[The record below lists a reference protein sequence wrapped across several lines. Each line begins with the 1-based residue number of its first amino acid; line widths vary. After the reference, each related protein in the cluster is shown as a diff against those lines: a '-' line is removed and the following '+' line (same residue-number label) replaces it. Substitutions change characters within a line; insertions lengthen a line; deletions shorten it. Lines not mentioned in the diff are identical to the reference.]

1 MSAEQQPSRSPTPR
15 RLLNGKE
22 AAFYCGVSPSTFA
35 RVCDVRPVMLGR
47 DNESLRRFDIRD
59 LDEWIESKKVA
70 NQNEP
75 DSKVDLIDRLLT
87 L

>member
-1 MSAEQQPSRSPTPR
+1 MSAENSKVSSAYPR

-22 AAFYCGVSPSTFA
+22 AASYCGVSPSTFT

-59 LDEWIESKKVA
+59 LDAWIESKKVA
-70 NQNEP
+70 NQNEFN
-75 DSKVDLIDRLLT
+75 SKTDLIDQLLT
-87 L
+87 P

>member
-1 MSAEQQPSRSPTPR
+1 MTAENSNASSTNPR

-22 AAFYCGVSPSTFA
+22 AASYCGVSPSTFA

-47 DNESLRRFDIRD
+47 NNESLRRFDIHD
-59 LDEWIESKKVA
+59 LDAWIESKKVA

-75 DSKVDLIDRLLT
+75 NSKADLIDRLLT
-87 L
+87 P